1 MLTLTE
7 TQQEA
12 LKFCEYKNKA
22 ILAMEPGCGKTI
34 TSLSIAKMKGFK
46 KIYLVTPPKLTS
58 FDDDN
63 AKHFDNYFEI
73 TKVSHGAF
81 KSDEKKTNK
90 NKKNYNMNL
99 YSNAESLNDDYFI
112 IIDEAHKFKNIES
125 TRTLALYAL
134 LHKNNDLPMLML
146 TGTLRPNMNCDASTL
161 ACMMDYWF
169 YKDKPR
175 YNNDFE
181 SFQQR
186 IKSITS
192 VSYYYS
198 PSIQDGMFFKRENR
212 YTEEL
217 YQALKNIAFFAK
229 KTNKAKKIINAKM
242 FNYTSMQRSI
252 LNQMDGRSSLLIG
265 GYKTKINHQ
274 TKSRVRDGH
283 LLLSHIYE
291 DKKREMTFLTDKIR
305 FLKTI
310 KNKSIIFTQFTHTAE
325 YLASLLN
332 AKCHTGAITSKE
344 SKCIVT
350 SFKTAKEGLLIA
362 TIDSLST
369 GFDIETCD
377 QIIFY
382 SFSYNY
388 ANFIQ
393 SFDRIHRITSVK
405 NKNYLFL
412 IYNDERNK
420 LDTALSKMDLHF
432 KWLNN

>member
-12 LKFCEYKNKA
+12 LKFCENRNKA

-73 TKVSHGAF
+73 TKVSHGSF

-90 NKKNYNMNL
+90 NKKNYNINL

-125 TRTLALYAL
+125 TRTLALYAM
-134 LHKNNDLPMLML
+134 LHKNNELPMLML
-146 TGTLRPNMNCDASTL
+146 TGTLRPNMNCDASNL

-186 IKSITS
+186 IKEITS

-229 KTNKAKKIINAKM
+229 KTNEAKKIINAKM
-242 FNYTSMQRSI
+242 FNYTPMQRSL
-252 LNQMDGRSSLLIG
+252 LNQMNGRSSLLIG
-265 GYKTKINHQ
+265 AYKSKINYQ

-283 LLLSHIYE
+283 LLLSHTYE
-291 DKKREMTFLTDKIR
+291 DKKREMKFLTDKIR

-332 AKCHTGAITSKE
+332 AKCHTGAITSKD
-344 SKCIVT
+344 SKSIVT
-350 SFKTAKEGLLIA
+350 SFKTAKDGLLIA

>member
-1 MLTLTE
+1 MLTLTQ
-7 TQQEA
+7 TQQDA
-12 LKFCEYKNKA
+12 LSFCENKNKA
-22 ILAMEPGCGKTI
+22 ILALEPGCGKTI
-34 TSLSIAKMKGFK
+34 TSLAIAKMKGFK
-46 KIYLVTPPKLTS
+46 KIYLITPPKLTS
-58 FDDDN
+58 FEDDN

-73 TKVSHGAF
+73 TKISHGAF
-81 KSDEKKTNK
+81 KSNEKKTNK
-90 NKKNYNMNL
+90 NKKNYNINL
-99 YSNAESLNDDYFI
+99 YLNADQLNDDYFI
-112 IIDEAHKFKNIES
+112 IIDEAHKFKNIQS

-134 LHKNNDLPMLML
+134 LHKNNNLPMLML

-161 ACMMDYWF
+161 GCMMDFWF
-169 YKDKPR
+169 YKNKPR
-175 YNNDFE
+175 YSNDFD
-181 SFQQR
+181 SFAQR
-186 IKSITS
+186 IKEITS

-212 YTEEL
+212 YTDEL
-217 YQALKNIAFFAK
+217 YDSLKNIAFFAK
-229 KTNKAKKIINAKM
+229 KTNNAKKIINAKM
-242 FNYTSMQRSI
+242 FHYTSMQRS
-252 LNQMDGRSSLLIG
+252 LLEQMNGRASLLIG
-265 GYKTKINHQ
+265 SFKTKVNHQ

-291 DKKREMTFLTDKIR
+291 NTKREMTFLTDKIR

-325 YLASLLN
+325 FLASTLK
-332 AKCHTGAITSKE
+332 AKCHTGAISSKE
-344 SKCIVT
+344 SKNIVA
-350 SFKTAKEGLLIA
+350 SFKTQKDGLLIA

-393 SFDRIHRITSVK
+393 SFDRIHRITSVN

-412 IYNDERNK
+412 IYDDERKK

-432 KWLNN
+432 KWLGA

>member
-1 MLTLTE
+1 MLTLTK

-12 LKFCEYKNKA
+12 LKFCENKNKA

-125 TRTLALYAL
+125 TRTLALYAM
-134 LHKNNDLPMLML
+134 LHKNNELPMLML

-169 YKDKPR
+169 YKDTPR
-175 YNNDFE
+175 YDNDFD
-181 SFQQR
+181 SFQER
-186 IKSITS
+186 IKQITS

-217 YQALKNIAFFAK
+217 YQSLKNIAFFAK
-229 KTNKAKKIINAKM
+229 KTNEAKKIINAKM
-242 FNYTSMQRSI
+242 FNYTSMQRSL
-252 LNQMDGRSSLLIG
+252 LNQMNGRSSLLIG

-325 YLASLLN
+325 YLAFLLN

>member
-1 MLTLTE
+1 
-7 TQQEA
+7 
-12 LKFCEYKNKA
+12 
-22 ILAMEPGCGKTI
+22 
-34 TSLSIAKMKGFK
+34 
-46 KIYLVTPPKLTS
+46 
-58 FDDDN
+58 
-63 AKHFDNYFEI
+63 
-73 TKVSHGAF
+73 
-81 KSDEKKTNK
+81 
-90 NKKNYNMNL
+90 
-99 YSNAESLNDDYFI
+99 
-112 IIDEAHKFKNIES
+112 
-125 TRTLALYAL
+125 
-134 LHKNNDLPMLML
+134 
-146 TGTLRPNMNCDASTL
+146 
-161 ACMMDYWF
+161 
-169 YKDKPR
+169 
-175 YNNDFE
+175 
-181 SFQQR
+181 
-186 IKSITS
+186 
-192 VSYYYS
+192 
-198 PSIQDGMFFKRENR
+198 
-212 YTEEL
+212 
-217 YQALKNIAFFAK
+217 
-229 KTNKAKKIINAKM
+229 
-242 FNYTSMQRSI
+242 MQRSI